1 MHVDPFVCFRY
12 LVAGGLVDRV
22 SRHSRAL
29 IETDFFLDQEHESP
43 LLVSSYDLV
52 ARICGHLRR
61 SADQDSVNVHGES
74 GGNNNVEQTSNES
87 HLLSTLSAS
96 EASGAIGALYAAVAF
111 APQNQKGGASPTPNH
126 TFTTAVRTLAGRGLK
141 FLRSIAELDL
151 RTLQVGSGSRLATF
165 FRDFLFKGVSSDVIK
180 KTLFF
185 LYFFEIFYTEL
196 MRFLHRNFFYIFISY
211 LQGLHKFLWYK
222 K

>member
-1 MHVDPFVCFRY
+1 MWPFFFRRIVVPNSYAGNSAASDRGRRLTKQQLCVLVCFRY

-61 SADQDSVNVHGES
+61 SADQDNVNGE
-74 GGNNNVEQTSNES
+74 GGVGGVGGGGNNNNNNNNNVEQTSNES

-126 TFTTAVRTLAGRGLK
+126 TFTTAVRTLADRGLK

-151 RTLQVGSGSRLATF
+151 RTLQVC
-165 FRDFLFKGVSSDVIK
+165 
-180 KTLFF
+180 
-185 LYFFEIFYTEL
+185 YT
-196 MRFLHRNFFYIFISY
+196 Y
-211 LQGLHKFLWYK
+211 
-222 K
+222 